1 MKLPAKYR
9 QTIYRFRTPINLSEE
24 QFLKIKSTEKSEY
37 LKSVKDKIKNERR
50 VYLRHHRF
58 SLITFWISVNL
69 SIVTI
74 VLILTSAFYK
84 FHIIL
89 GIKQLLT
96 IIFIVL
102 VLSIII
108 LVILQLNG
116 FSGSFLSFRQ
126 YLQEKYDHYS
136 RLKDTI
142 DDSKDFYTFKEKYY

>member
-9 QTIYRFRTPINLSEE
+9 QTIYKFRTPVNLSEE
-24 QFLKIKSTEKSEY
+24 QFLKIKSTEKFEY
-37 LKSVKDKIKNERR
+37 LKSVKVKIKNEKR
-50 VYLRHHRF
+50 VYLRHHR
-58 SLITFWISVNL
+58 SGSITFWTSIIL
-69 SIVTI
+69 SLVTI
-74 VLILTSAFYK
+74 LLILTSTFYK

-102 VLSIII
+102 VLSILI

-116 FSGSFLSFRQ
+116 FTGSFLSFRQ

-136 RLKDTI
+136 QVKDTI

>member
-9 QTIYRFRTPINLSEE
+9 QTIYKFRTPVNLSEE
-24 QFLKIKSTEKSEY
+24 QFLKIKSTEKFEY
-37 LKSVKDKIKNERR
+37 LKSVKVKIKNEKR

-58 SLITFWISVNL
+58 GSITFLTSIIL
-69 SIVTI
+69 SLVTI
-74 VLILTSAFYK
+74 ALILTSAFYK

-102 VLSIII
+102 IISIIT
-108 LVILQLNG
+108 LVILQING
-116 FSGSFLSFRQ
+116 FSGSYLSFRR

-136 RLKDTI
+136 QVKDTI